1 MKKKITITESDI
13 RKIVKTVCTRLLNE
27 GVNTNN
33 VLNKIYIQYGADKY
47 ETEKFTPVD
56 VNQTLRNKPLGGLWG
71 SPLGPNFGSD

>member
-33 VLNKIYIQYGADKY
+33 VLNKIYIQYGADEYDPELFRK
-47 ETEKFTPVD
+47 VD
-56 VNQTLRNKPLGGLWG
+56 DSVTWLNKPLGGL
-71 SPLGPNFGSD
+71 